1 MIGEKT
7 GETSNNMSSVG
18 QPKPVSE
25 ISIVIPT
32 FNEKDNV
39 AELVRLVDRAVA
51 EIRWELIFVDDNSPD
66 GTARAVRDLAA
77 IDGRVRCIQRLGRR
91 GLSSACIEGMLSS
104 SSKYL
109 AVMDGDLQHDE
120 KILPEMLQELR
131 KRDVDIVVATRYA
144 GGGGIG
150 DWDSRREKLSRAST
164 GLAKKVLRV
173 DLSDPMS
180 GFFAIEREAFLR
192 VAPKLS
198 GVGFKILLDIFA
210 SAEPPLRFSEIPFE
224 FRSRQS
230 GQTKLDGIVA
240 LDFLTLLLQK
250 RIGSFVPARFMYFC
264 FVGGIGLITHM
275 VVLWILFHIAGLG
288 FTVSQAGATITAMI
302 GNFALNNIITH
313 RDKKLSGWAWF
324 RGLALFCLAC
334 SIGAVANV
342 GVASYLFIEGSWWVI
357 SALAGVLVGTVW
369 NYAATAF
376 YVWRVPNSAR

>member
-1 MIGEKT
+1 
-7 GETSNNMSSVG
+7 
-18 QPKPVSE
+18 
-25 ISIVIPT
+25 
-32 FNEKDNV
+32 
-39 AELVRLVDRAVA
+39 
-51 EIRWELIFVDDNSPD
+51 
-66 GTARAVRDLAA
+66 
-77 IDGRVRCIQRLGRR
+77 
-91 GLSSACIEGMLSS
+91 
-104 SSKYL
+104 
-109 AVMDGDLQHDE
+109 MDGDLQHDE

-131 KRDVDIVVATRYA
+131 KGDVDIVIGTRYA
-144 GGGGIG
+144 GGGGVG

-210 SAEPPLRFSEIPFE
+210 SAEPPLRFREIPYE

-230 GQTKLDGIVA
+230 GQTKLDGMVA

-250 RIGSFVPARFMYFC
+250 RIGNFVPARFMYFC

-275 VVLWILFHIAGLG
+275 VVLWSLFHIASLG

-313 RDKKLSGWAWF
+313 RDKKLSGWAWL
-324 RGLALFCLAC
+324 RGLVLFCLAC
-334 SIGAVANV
+334 SVGAVANV
-342 GVASYLFIEGSWWVI
+342 GVASYLFIEGSWWVV

-369 NYAATAF
+369 NYAATVF